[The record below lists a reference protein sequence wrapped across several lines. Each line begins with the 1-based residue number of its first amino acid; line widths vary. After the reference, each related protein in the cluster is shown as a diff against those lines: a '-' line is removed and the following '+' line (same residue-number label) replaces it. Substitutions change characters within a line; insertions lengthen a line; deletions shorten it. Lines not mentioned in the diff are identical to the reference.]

1 MISERHVARGFE
13 SVWRSC
19 FPMLTPGFMRT
30 FNAHFVKRID
40 VGHTYVSDPV
50 SIHSS
55 SPDVVAELGIE
66 LAKRAIAA
74 EAPVERIAKDRD
86 ALNQSWNC
94 ARRVVAKYEGEM
106 PDATDLPM
114 LDEDAHD
121 ATILARNL
129 LTFVDLVNG
138 AIYFA
143 PSVPGANVLAGCEAD
158 LAVGDTLVE
167 IKTVSRG
174 FRSLDLRQLLVYLAL
189 DWARGPL
196 WEKGCL
202 FNPRRAVWA
211 DFHVDWLVRRLS
223 GRPAADTFGDFV
235 DSFPSSVELETT
247 RF

>member
-13 SVWRSC
+13 SVWQSC

-30 FNAHFVKRID
+30 FNSHLVKRID
-40 VGHTYVSDPV
+40 VGQTYASDPV
-50 SIHSS
+50 SVRSS

-66 LAKRAIAA
+66 LAKRAI
-74 EAPVERIAKDRD
+74 EADVPVERIAKNR
-86 ALNQSWNC
+86 ATLNQSWNC
-94 ARRVVAKYEGEM
+94 ARRVVAKYEGET
-106 PDATDLPM
+106 PDATELP
-114 LDEDAHD
+114 LLENDRHD

-129 LTFVDLVNG
+129 VAFVGLVDG
-138 AIYFA
+138 PIFFA
-143 PSVPGANVLAGCEAD
+143 PSVPGANVLAQCEAD
-158 LAVGDTLVE
+158 LAVGDTLIE

-174 FRSLDLRQLLVYLAL
+174 FRSVDLRQLLVYLAL
-189 DWARGPL
+189 DWTRGPL
-196 WEKGCL
+196 WKKGCL

-223 GRPAADTFGDFV
+223 GRPAADTFRDFV